1 MGPPDSLY
9 VRIFGAH
16 TTDFLKDTVKT
27 VKIVPLISIICE
39 GVQSDLD
46 RHSIVEHQPF

>member
-9 VRIFGAH
+9 VRSFGAH
-16 TTDFLKDTVKT
+16 TANFLEDTVKT
-27 VKIVPLISIICE
+27 VKIAPLLSIICE

-46 RHSIVEHQPF
+46 RHSIVEY